1 MSTGNLVREKRE
13 VESFDKISLKGI
25 GKVIIRQGEEESL
38 EVEARDDM
46 LPSIVTEVEDGKLV
60 ISYKTD
66 WSKQV
71 IIPIRPIRFRVTMRT
86 VKLLEILGAGIIEAY
101 DIETDTLELVIKS
114 AGAIRVKA
122 LAAEALAVAI
132 SGAGGTKLS
141 GKVGRQEV
149 TISGVGGH
157 QAGKLESGSC
167 TVTVNGA
174 GGATVWARDALD
186 VSVSGLGGVRYY
198 GDPKVTKSI
207 SGLGGVKSMGKR

>member
-1 MSTGNLVREKRE
+1 MSTGNLVRETRE

-46 LPSIVTEVEDGKLV
+46 LPNIVTEVEDGKLI

-66 WSKQV
+66 WSKQ
-71 IIPIRPIRFRVTMRT
+71 IILPIKPIRFRVTMRA
-86 VKLLEILGAGIIEAY
+86 VKLLEILGAGIMEVY
-101 DIETDTLELVIKS
+101 NIETDTLDLVIKS
-114 AGAIRVKA
+114 AGAIRVTA
-122 LAAEALAVAI
+122 LAAEALSVVI

-141 GKVGRQEV
+141 GRVDRQEV
-149 TISGVGGH
+149 TISGAGGH

-186 VSVSGLGGVRYY
+186 VSISGLGGVRYY
-198 GDPKVTKSI
+198 GDPKVTKEI

>member
-25 GKVIIRQGEEESL
+25 GKVIVKQGEEESL

-60 ISYKTD
+60 ISYETD

-71 IIPIRPIRFRVTMRT
+71 ILPIKPIRFRVTMRA
-86 VKLLEILGAGIIEAY
+86 VKLLEILGAGIIEANN
-101 DIETDTLELVIKS
+101 IETDTLNLTIKS
-114 AGAIRVKA
+114 AGTIRVKA

-132 SGAGGTKLS
+132 SGAGSIKLS
-141 GKVGRQEV
+141 GKVDRQEV
-149 TISGVGGH
+149 TISGAGGH
-157 QAGKLESGSC
+157 LAGKLESGSC

-174 GGATVWARDALD
+174 GGATVWARDTLD
-186 VSVSGLGGVRYY
+186 VSISGLGGVRYY
-198 GDPKVTKSI
+198 GDPKVTKEI
-207 SGLGGVKSMGKR
+207 SGLGGVKRMGQC

>member
-46 LPSIVTEVEDGKLV
+46 LPSIVTEVEDGKLI

-71 IIPIRPIRFRVTMRT
+71 ILPIKPIRFRVTMRA
-86 VKLLEILGAGIIEAY
+86 VKLLEILGAGIMEAY
-101 DIETDTLELVIKS
+101 NIETDTLDLTIKS
-114 AGAIRVKA
+114 AGTIRVES
-122 LAAEALAVAI
+122 LRAEALAVAI

-141 GKVGRQEV
+141 GKVDRQEV
-149 TISGVGGH
+149 TI
-157 QAGKLESGSC
+157 
-167 TVTVNGA
+167 
-174 GGATVWARDALD
+174 
-186 VSVSGLGGVRYY
+186 
-198 GDPKVTKSI
+198 
-207 SGLGGVKSMGKR
+207 

>member
-1 MSTGNLVREKRE
+1 MSTGDIVREMRE
-13 VESFDKISLKGI
+13 IGSFSRIALKGI

-38 EVEARDDM
+38 EVEARDDLM
-46 LPSIVTEVEDGKLV
+46 PNILTEVEDGKLV

-66 WSKQV
+66 WSKQI
-71 IIPIRPIRFRVTMRT
+71 IIPIKPIRFRVTMRD
-86 VKLLEILGAGIIEAY
+86 VKLLEILGAGVMEVY
-101 DIETDTLELVIKS
+101 DVETDSLELIIKS
-114 AGAIRVKA
+114 AGAIRVKS
-122 LAAEALAVAI
+122 LSAEVLDVTI

-149 TISGVGGH
+149 TISGAGGH

-186 VSVSGLGGVRYY
+186 VSISGLGGVKYY
-198 GDPKVTKSI
+198 GDPKVTQSI
-207 SGLGGVKSMGKR
+207 SGLGAVKSMGKR

>member
-25 GKVIIRQGEEESL
+25 GKMIVKQGEEESL

-60 ISYKTD
+60 ISYETD

-71 IIPIRPIRFRVTMRT
+71 ILPIKPIRFRVTMRA
-86 VKLLEILGAGIIEAY
+86 VKLLEILGAGMIDAHNV
-101 DIETDTLELVIKS
+101 ETDTLDLTIKS
-114 AGAIRVKA
+114 AGTISVES
-122 LAAEALAVAI
+122 LVAEVLVVAI

-141 GKVGRQEV
+141 GKVDSQEV
-149 TISGVGGH
+149 TISGAGGH
-157 QAGKLESGSC
+157 RAGKLESGSC
-167 TVTVNGA
+167 TVRVNGA

-186 VSVSGLGGVRYY
+186 VSISGVGGVRYY
-198 GDPKVTKSI
+198 GDPKVTKRI